1 MREIHY
7 EETSRVVDEKKAN
20 KKYNVCMGI
29 SYAGIVLSVLWVIIF
44 IYTCDFS
51 KMHPEIVVMFI
62 FEILFWVLPLAIF
75 IALFI
80 VFRKI
85 GKKSY
90 VEYDYSFLSGEVRVA
105 KVAKNAYRRGVM
117 RFPSSNID
125 TIGKVGSETYE
136 KLSRMP
142 GVKKIKL
149 TVNANSS
156 YADTFY
162 YMLVR
167 HEGDKKLLTFDCSE
181 HFIANVLRFCNVRAV
196 LEKDYK

>member
-1 MREIHY
+1 MRDILC
-7 EETSRVVDEKKAN
+7 EETSRVIDEKKAQ
-20 KKYNVCMGI
+20 KKYNTCMAI
-29 SYAGIVLSVLWVIIF
+29 SYGSIALAVLWVIIF

-51 KMHPEIVVMFI
+51 KMHPDIIVMFI

-75 IALFI
+75 IVLAI

-90 VEYDYSFLSGEVRVA
+90 AEYDYSFVSGEVRIA
-105 KVAKNAYRRGVM
+105 KIPRNGYRQGVM
-117 RFPSSNID
+117 RFHSASID
-125 TIGKVGSETYE
+125 RIGKVGSETFE
-136 KLSRMP
+136 SLSHLP

-156 YADTFY
+156 NSKDLFY
-162 YMLVR
+162 MFVR
-167 HEGDKKLLTFDCSE
+167 TEGEKKLLIFDCSE
-181 HFIANVLRFCNVRAV
+181 IFISNVLRSTNARTV